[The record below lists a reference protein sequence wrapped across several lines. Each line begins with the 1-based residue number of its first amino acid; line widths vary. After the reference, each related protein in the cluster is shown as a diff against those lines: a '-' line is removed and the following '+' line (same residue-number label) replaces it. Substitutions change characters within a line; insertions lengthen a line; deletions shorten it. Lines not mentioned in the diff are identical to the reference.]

1 MLNINEIMSS
11 GNEFDVIVRF
21 NFLTFSLKPCFKNPI
36 QIPAFKTFREIGV
49 MSLFFGFSFL
59 VFSLKI
65 RMITFVL
72 ICAILLF

>member
-36 QIPAFKTFREIGV
+36 QIPAFKTFREIGTH
-49 MSLFFGFSFL
+49 MQKRHS
-59 VFSLKI
+59 
-65 RMITFVL
+65 
-72 ICAILLF
+72 